1 MIPDGATPHP
11 NAMLTE
17 TYRVRAYEAG
27 ADGLATLQSICNYLQ
42 ESAGNHARLLG
53 VAIDDLMKQQ
63 QTWVLSRLQ
72 VRVSRYPAWR
82 EEMTLRTWPSTIE
95 RLYALRDFEVEDAS
109 GAIVVRAVSAW
120 LMLKLPSGRPLPIPE
135 SIRAFHPIGKA
146 RALTDSFDKLPLPER
161 VQAEH
166 NFAVRLSDLDIN
178 QHVNNVNYIEW
189 AVESVPDA
197 LWATHRIEHFE
208 IGFHA
213 AGVRGDTVRATC
225 QMDETPE
232 GPVCLHR
239 LEREADGRELARA
252 RSRWVRHTP

>member
-1 MIPDGATPHP
+1 M
-11 NAMLTE
+11 
-17 TYRVRAYEAG
+17 
-27 ADGLATLQSICNYLQ
+27 
-42 ESAGNHARLLG
+42 
-53 VAIDDLMKQQ
+53 
-63 QTWVLSRLQ
+63 
-72 VRVSRYPAWR
+72 
-82 EEMTLRTWPSTIE
+82 
-95 RLYALRDFEVEDAS
+95 
-109 GAIVVRAVSAW
+109 
-120 LMLKLPSGRPLPIPE
+120 
-135 SIRAFHPIGKA
+135 
-146 RALTDSFDKLPLPER
+146 
-161 VQAEH
+161 
-166 NFAVRLSDLDIN
+166 RLSDLDIN

-252 RSRWVRHTP
+252 RSRWVRRAP